1 MKCPKCDYLGFETG
15 DRCKNCGYDFSLLA
29 APEPAPVDL
38 SLRADVRDDVA
49 VGDLWLAHSSPTP
62 QPSESQD
69 ALSSL
74 ESFPLF
80 SPAGAGDEPLIR
92 TPSEPRPPL
101 AVRRSSEL
109 SRSRSASRTPRAIDS
124 GLTLEFAE
132 ETPVETVSPFRP
144 EVVTP
149 IRPEVVS
156 EPLRSVAA
164 APSSYADTVAGLG
177 RRTLAA
183 IIDHAILF
191 GIDVFVFFSTLRMTA
206 LTTEE
211 WRSLPLLPFL
221 AFLIFMKL
229 AYFSA
234 FTAMGGQTIGK
245 MAARI
250 RVVADDQLIM
260 DPARAIKRT
269 LTGVVSLATLGL
281 GLIPALIAPD
291 RRALHDRVAH
301 THVVDLPSA

>member
-29 APEPAPVDL
+29 APEVEPADL
-38 SLRADVRDDVA
+38 SLKSPERDDA
-49 VGDLWLAHSSPTP
+49 PIGDLWLAHSNST
-62 QPSESQD
+62 QGESQD
-69 ALSSL
+69 GLSSV

-80 SPAGAGDEPLIR
+80 SPSGDDEPLIK
-92 TPSEPRPPL
+92 TPSEPRAPL
-101 AVRRSSEL
+101 SVRRSSEL
-109 SRSRSASRTPRAIDS
+109 SRSRTASRTPRAFET

-132 ETPVETVSPFRP
+132 ETPVESVPPIRP
-144 EVVTP
+144 DVVTP
-149 IRPEVVS
+149 IRPVVIPES
-156 EPLRSVAA
+156 PVHATLSASSADSVA
-164 APSSYADTVAGLG
+164 SLG
-177 RRTLAA
+177 RRAVAA
-183 IIDHAILF
+183 LIDHAILF

-221 AFLIFMKL
+221 AFLLFMKL

-250 RVVADDQLIM
+250 RVVADDQLMM

-269 LTGVVSLATLGL
+269 LTSVVSLASLGL

>member
-29 APEPAPVDL
+29 APEVEPAEL
-38 SLRADVRDDVA
+38 SLKSPERDEA
-49 VGDLWLAHSSPTP
+49 PIGDLWLAHSTPTQGSEP
-62 QPSESQD
+62 QG
-69 ALSSL
+69 ALSSI

-80 SPAGAGDEPLIR
+80 SPAGDDEPLIK
-92 TPSEPRPPL
+92 TPSEPRAPL
-101 AVRRSSEL
+101 SVRRSSEL
-109 SRSRSASRTPRAIDS
+109 SRARNASRTPRAIET

-132 ETPVETVSPFRP
+132 EPPAEIAPPIRSDI
-144 EVVTP
+144 VTP
-149 IRPEVVS
+149 IRPEVIPQSPVRPTLS
-156 EPLRSVAA
+156 
-164 APSSYADTVAGLG
+164 APSSADTVAGLG
-177 RRTLAA
+177 RRALAA
-183 IIDHAILF
+183 LIDHAILI

-211 WRSLPLLPFL
+211 WRSLPLVPFL
-221 AFLIFMKL
+221 AFLLFMKL

-250 RVVADDQLIM
+250 RVVADDQLMM

-269 LTGVVSLATLGL
+269 LTGVVSLASLGL